1 MTDVLP
7 TLAPLFLFM
16 LIPVW
21 IPIIAVVVG
30 SVFDRLAPA
39 EEDRYAA
46 RHRRPTL
53 PEPLI

>member
-1 MTDVLP
+1 MTDVLR

-30 SVFDRLAPA
+30 SVLDRLTPA
-39 EEDRYAA
+39 EEDGYAA
-46 RHRRPTL
+46 RHRRAAL